1 MAAAVIGLNWIDLI
15 CTLWALRLGCVELN
29 PLMQSVTVM
38 LWHKAAAIPALVLW
52 LKHCGTREA
61 RRGSRISSL
70 ILLVLPGS
78 MLKKDI
84 SASTLPFAMRVP
96 VTNI

>member
-38 LWHKAAAIPALVLW
+38 LWHKAVAIPALVLW

-61 RRGSRISSL
+61 RRGLALCAGVYGAVCVWHMIGL
-70 ILLVLPGS
+70 GI
-78 MLKKDI
+78 
-84 SASTLPFAMRVP
+84 FC
-96 VTNI
+96 

>member
-38 LWHKAAAIPALVLW
+38 LWHKSAAIPALVLW

-61 RRGSRISSL
+61 QRGLALCAGVYGAVCAWHAAGLIRI
-70 ILLVLPGS
+70 
-78 MLKKDI
+78 
-84 SASTLPFAMRVP
+84 FF
-96 VTNI
+96 

>member
-1 MAAAVIGLNWIDLI
+1 MAAAVIGLNWLDLI

-52 LKHCGTREA
+52 LKHCGTRES
-61 RRGSRISSL
+61 RRGLALCAGVYGSVCVWHAVGL
-70 ILLVLPGS
+70 IWIFFG
-78 MLKKDI
+78 K
-84 SASTLPFAMRVP
+84 AA
-96 VTNI
+96 

>member
-61 RRGSRISSL
+61 RRGLALCAGVYGAVCVWHAVGL
-70 ILLVLPGS
+70 IWIFFG
-78 MLKKDI
+78 K
-84 SASTLPFAMRVP
+84 AA
-96 VTNI
+96 